1 MLTYL
6 GHRCQ
11 RLTIYLWFI
20 QSWKTIFGP
29 NLKDDSYHIVY
40 MYLALAASSLWGE
53 PVVKCKMF
61 PIGQPL
67 NFWSLSTR
75 VFSAPHSTDGHA
87 LGSFHAGIWWL
98 DQTTDQIIVVPCHRS
113 SYIHWAQVTS
123 CSFALIYQ
131 ILCFLWPWS
140 RWNFVFIPTFV
151 TSYSFF
157 TIASIFIYP
166 YHFVWIAL

>member
-20 QSWKTIFGP
+20 QSWKTIFCP

-75 VFSAPHSTDGHA
+75 VFSAPLLNRWTRHRFVSCRDLMIGPDHR
-87 LGSFHAGIWWL
+87 SV
-98 DQTTDQIIVVPCHRS
+98 DQIIAVPCHRS
-113 SYIHWAQVTS
+113 ANIHWAQKEVTS

-131 ILCFLWPWS
+131 ILCFLRSWS
-140 RWNFVFIPTFV
+140 FVFIPTFV
-151 TSYSFF
+151 TF
-157 TIASIFIYP
+157 
-166 YHFVWIAL
+166 